1 MANPSSRADEIIN
14 VAIDLAE
21 DRGVAGVTTAALARR
36 LRFTEAALYR
46 YFPGKAA
53 ILAAALEHLGERVF
67 VSMVLELLPHV
78 AHDDVTLQGQLD
90 RHIQRFG
97 LRQGL
102 LLELLLCA
110 AGSREAPMQ
119 ESANVFLQEYV
130 ERMVTYFTQ
139 LQELRWLDDQL
150 PATELARMWVCQLLG
165 GFVRCRIA
173 RETWSPIEQP
183 GYAAFGAMIR
193 KQHRAAAGLAQS
205 AR

>member
-1 MANPSSRADEIIN
+1 MINSTSRADEIMN

-67 VSMVLELLPHV
+67 VSMVLELLPHL
-78 AHDDVTLQGQLD
+78 ASDALALEGQLD
-90 RHIQRFG
+90 RHIRRFAQR
-97 LRQGL
+97 RGL

-110 AGSREAPMQ
+110 AGSREATMQ
-119 ESANVFLQEYV
+119 EAANAFLQEYV
-130 ERMVTYFTQ
+130 ERMVTYFSQ
-139 LQELRWLDDQL
+139 LQELRRLSNDL
-150 PATELARMWVCQLLG
+150 APAELARMWVCQLLG

-173 RETWSPIEQP
+173 REAWSPVEQP
-183 GYAAFGAMIR
+183 GYTAFVAMAR
-193 KQHRAAAGLAQS
+193 KQHRAATDLVS
-205 AR
+205 ASG